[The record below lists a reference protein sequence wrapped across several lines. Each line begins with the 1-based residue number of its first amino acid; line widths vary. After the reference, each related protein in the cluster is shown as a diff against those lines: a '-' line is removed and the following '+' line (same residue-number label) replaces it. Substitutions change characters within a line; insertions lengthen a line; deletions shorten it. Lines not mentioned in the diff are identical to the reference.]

1 MLKRII
7 SVVILIGAILVWLA
21 PIAMMPGFF
30 IGGSTTP
37 APSTWEDTSAIVEV
51 RLKVRGTIP
60 RVVIIWIVQVDGE
73 LYVTGAKDSGWVTR
87 LGDGGDVELRIGDN
101 TYSVVAER
109 QSEKLDKLIAAL
121 YDKYRPNYP
130 NIVSDM
136 SKVSTESKPRESDSV
151 STIYTGWGKYVIFKL
166 ARP

>member
-1 MLKRII
+1 MLKKLT
-7 SVVILIGAILVWLA
+7 SAVILIGAAVIWLA

-37 APSTWEDTSAIVEV
+37 APSTWEDTSAIDEV

-87 LGDGGDVELRIGDN
+87 LGDGGDAELRIGDN
-101 TYSVVAER
+101 TYPVVAER
-109 QSEKLDKLIAAL
+109 QTENLDELIGAW

-130 NIVSDM
+130 DIVGDM
-136 SKVSTESKPRESDSV
+136 SEVSTEPRS
-151 STIYTGWGKYVIFKL
+151 YAIFKL

>member
-1 MLKRII
+1 M
-7 SVVILIGAILVWLA
+7 VILIGAILVWLA

-37 APSTWEDTSAIVEV
+37 APSTWEDTSAIDEV

-87 LGDGGDVELRIGDN
+87 LGDGGDAELRIGDN
-101 TYSVVAER
+101 TYPVVAER
-109 QSEKLDKLIAAL
+109 QTENLDELIGAW

-130 NIVSDM
+130 DIVGDM
-136 SKVSTESKPRESDSV
+136 SEVSTEPRS
-151 STIYTGWGKYVIFKL
+151 YAIFKL

>member
-1 MLKRII
+1 MLKKLT
-7 SVVILIGAILVWLA
+7 SAVILIGAAVIWLA

-37 APSTWEDTSAIVEV
+37 APSTWEDTRAIDEV
-51 RLKVRGTIP
+51 RLKVGGTIP

-73 LYVTGAKDSGWVTR
+73 LYITGAKDSGWVTR
-87 LGDGGDVELRIGDN
+87 LGDGGDAELRIGDN
-101 TYSVVAER
+101 TYPVVAER
-109 QSEKLDKLIAAL
+109 QTENLDELIGAW

-130 NIVSDM
+130 DIVGDM
-136 SKVSTESKPRESDSV
+136 SEVSTEPRS
-151 STIYTGWGKYVIFKL
+151 YAIFKL

>member
-1 MLKRII
+1 MLKKII
-7 SVVILIGAILVWLA
+7 SAVILIGAAVIWLA

-37 APSTWEDTSAIVEV
+37 APSTWEDTSTIDEV
-51 RLKVRGTIP
+51 RLKVGGTIP

-87 LGDGGDVELRIGDN
+87 LGDGGDAELRIGDN
-101 TYSVVAER
+101 TYPVVAER
-109 QSEKLDKLIAAL
+109 QTENLDELIGAW

-130 NIVSDM
+130 DIVGDM
-136 SKVSTESKPRESDSV
+136 SEVSTEPRS
-151 STIYTGWGKYVIFKL
+151 YAIFKL

>member
-1 MLKRII
+1 M
-7 SVVILIGAILVWLA
+7 VILIVAIVIWRA
-21 PIAMMPGFF
+21 PIAMLPGFF
-30 IGGSTTP
+30 IGGSATP
-37 APSTWEDTSAIVEV
+37 APSSWEDTSTIDEV
-51 RLKVRGTIP
+51 RLKVGGVIP

-87 LGDGGDVELRIGDN
+87 LGDGGDAELRIGDN
-101 TYSVVAER
+101 TYPVVAER
-109 QSEKLDKLIAAL
+109 QSENLDELITAL

-130 NIVSDM
+130 DIVGDM
-136 SKVSTESKPRESDSV
+136 SEISTEPRSRELDSV

>member
-1 MLKRII
+1 MLKKII
-7 SVVILIGAILVWLA
+7 SVVILIGAILMWLA

-37 APSTWEDTSAIVEV
+37 APSTWEDTSAIDEV
-51 RLKVRGTIP
+51 RLKVKGAIP

-87 LGDGGDVELRIGDN
+87 LGDGGDAELRIGDN
-101 TYSVVAER
+101 TYPVVAER
-109 QSEKLDKLIAAL
+109 QTENLDELIGAW

-130 NIVSDM
+130 NIVGDM
-136 SKVSTESKPRESDSV
+136 SEVSTEPRS
-151 STIYTGWGKYVIFKL
+151 YAIFKL

>member
-1 MLKRII
+1 MLKKLT
-7 SVVILIGAILVWLA
+7 SAVILIGAAVIWLA

-37 APSTWEDTSAIVEV
+37 APSTWEDTSTIDEV
-51 RLKVRGTIP
+51 RLKVGGNIP

-87 LGDGGDVELRIGDN
+87 LGDSGDAELRIGDN
-101 TYSVVAER
+101 TYPVVAER
-109 QSEKLDKLIAAL
+109 QTENLDELIGAW

-130 NIVSDM
+130 DIVGDM
-136 SKVSTESKPRESDSV
+136 SEVSTEPRS
-151 STIYTGWGKYVIFKL
+151 YAIFKL

>member
-1 MLKRII
+1 MLKKLT
-7 SVVILIGAILVWLA
+7 SAVILIGAAVIWLA

-30 IGGSTTP
+30 IGGSATT
-37 APSTWEDTSAIVEV
+37 APSTWEDTSTIDEV
-51 RLKVRGTIP
+51 RLKVGGTIP

-87 LGDGGDVELRIGDN
+87 LGDGGDAELRIGDN
-101 TYSVVAER
+101 TYPVVAER
-109 QSEKLDKLIAAL
+109 QTENLDELIGAW

-130 NIVSDM
+130 DIVGDM
-136 SKVSTESKPRESDSV
+136 SEVSTEPRS
-151 STIYTGWGKYVIFKL
+151 YAIFKL